1 MASASDFKA
10 WAQPDLVIPFR
21 GRDFIVAPPSV
32 DDSAKLLACAVRAE
46 VAFGLAEGPIPDE
59 VHAVLDT
66 ISPDEHPALGSVYN
80 EMVAAG
86 LSPVT
91 IDRMAVYAIFYWARG
106 EEYADK
112 LATVLWTPRELPEAG
127 EPAGPKAS

>member
-10 WAQPDLVIPFR
+10 WAQPDLVISFR

-32 DDSAKLLACAVRAE
+32 EDSAKLLACAVQFE
-46 VAFGLAEGPIPDE
+46 VELGMVTGPVPDE
-59 VHAVLDT
+59 VQAVLNM
-66 ISPDEHPALGSVYN
+66 IGPDEHPALGSAYA

-91 IDRMAVYAIFYWARG
+91 IDRMAVYSLLYWVRG
-106 EEYADK
+106 EEYADAM
-112 LATVLWTPRELPEAG
+112 ATVMWTPRKLSEAG
-127 EPAGPKAS
+127 ESPTPKAS